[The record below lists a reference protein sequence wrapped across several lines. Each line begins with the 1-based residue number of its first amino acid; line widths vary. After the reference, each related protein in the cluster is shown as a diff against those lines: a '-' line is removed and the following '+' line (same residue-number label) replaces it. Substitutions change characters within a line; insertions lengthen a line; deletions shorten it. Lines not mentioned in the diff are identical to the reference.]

1 MSNEN
6 DIFKKAAQESITAS
20 LKVMQTAVDESI
32 EVKEDEQTEIAIQH
46 VGEGDKWDNLAKYV
60 NGDGADRLVKALIGM
75 GDRDFVRN
83 YLKLLEHFKPKLT
96 RSDQSPDEEANRTIT
111 IELVQQLP
119 DGEKRIITLNNKKD
133 E

>member
-1 MSNEN
+1 MSKDEDIFNEAIKNSINEALKKQEHKEESNEN
-6 DIFKKAAQESITAS
+6 SENSNELLS
-20 LKVMQTAVDESI
+20 
-32 EVKEDEQTEIAIQH
+32 IQH
-46 VGEGDKWDNLAKYV
+46 TEEGDKWDNLAKYV
-60 NGDGADRLVKALIGM
+60 NGDGADRLVKSLQGM

-96 RSDQSPDEEANRTIT
+96 RSDNLPEDEGNRTIT

-119 DGEKRIITLNNKKD
+119 TGEKRTITLNNRKNN